1 MTGMRLRAIWIL
13 LLVTGLFLAPGQ
25 SLAQEPAEAR
35 PVIDGKRVA
44 LVIGNSN
51 YLEDPKWKRLSNAA
65 LDAETI
71 AHQLRNPVG
80 GDGQFEV
87 LLLVDADN
95 ETMRAGI
102 ERFATLAKEADV
114 ALVYFSGHGFMF
126 NLKNYIVPIDAP
138 QAISE
143 RTIDR
148 FYIDMADVIAAGQSK
163 GISLFFLDACRTTDA
178 LRDTGED
185 NQVTKFGTIK
195 ARGSAVFYS
204 TSDREPAYDAV
215 PPGTQRSPFARAVLR
230 SLQRPGLEFSV
241 FSKDVTAAVYRET
254 TGLTPEQYPFLGS
267 QMFQDFYF
275 VPPKLAAYT
284 NANGQRPVR
293 PVTDEPQP
301 TTRVEE
307 SPRSTS
313 TPSQTP
319 PDHEQGVGATDVIR
333 TEEGYAKCLRGELV
347 IDGAQIPAENCRY
360 LASEIEPE
368 PAAGPM
374 VAYSPSILIT
384 LPSMTPL
391 DIAAEL
397 FDRTD
402 DELMV
407 LDILEDYSPERLH
420 ALSDQG
426 DPVAAYILGQ
436 MYFDGIGVLRNRTI
450 AGEQFEKSAAK
461 RHPAGQ
467 YGLGRFLERMIFEY
481 NEAVEGGGRI
491 TDLYRASFA
500 QGFGKAGVRLADL
513 YAEGHIA
520 LPDDNPD
527 ENIDIWK
534 TMAARGHAGS
544 RYELM
549 VRGIDAD
556 AQFAALTADARSANG
571 DAALWLCRYDDQRQA
586 LRERFDHCVYAAS
599 RGHEMAVIAMATDLY
614 SQGDLNLSR
623 SDLAYWARLAIGSPL
638 LPDQWLP
645 CIEAIADTGQITAA
659 CDLGGKGP

>member
-1 MTGMRLRAIWIL
+1 MAEMATRTIWVL
-13 LLVTGLFLAPGQ
+13 LLVAGLVLAPA
-25 SLAQEPAEAR
+25 SALAQEQER
-35 PVIDGKRVA
+35 PIIDGKRVA

-51 YLEDPKWKRLSNAA
+51 YIEDPMWKRLSNAA

-80 GDGQFEV
+80 GDGSFDV

-102 ERFATLAKEADV
+102 ERFAALAKEADV

-148 FYIDMADVIAAGQSK
+148 SYIDMADVIAAGQSK

-178 LRDTGED
+178 LKNTGED
-185 NQVTKFGTIK
+185 NQATKFGTIK

-254 TGLTPEQYPFLGS
+254 TGLNPSQYPYLGS

-275 VPPKLAAYT
+275 LPPSLPQYT
-284 NANGQRPVR
+284 SANGTASVQPAPTEARPPDR
-293 PVTDEPQP
+293 IEEPRHSAP
-301 TTRVEE
+301 A
-307 SPRSTS
+307 SPRA
-313 TPSQTP
+313 P
-319 PDHEQGVGATDVIR
+319 PVDAQGSEAIDVIF
-333 TEEGYAKCLRGELV
+333 TEEGFAKCMRGDLV
-347 IDGAQIPAENCRY
+347 IDGVRMSPQTCRDFV
-360 LASEIEPE
+360 SDTEPE

-374 VAYSPSILIT
+374 VAYSPSILIA
-384 LPSMTPL
+384 LPAMTPL

-397 FDRTD
+397 IDRTD
-402 DELMV
+402 DELLI

-436 MYFDGIGVLRNRTI
+436 MYFDGVGVFRNLHT
-450 AGEQFEKSAAK
+450 AGEQFEKSAASG
-461 RHPAGQ
+461 HPAGQ

-481 NEAVEGGGRI
+481 NEPVEDGGRI

-513 YAEGHIA
+513 YADGRVA

-549 VRGIDAD
+549 VREIDAD
-556 AQFAALTADARSANG
+556 AQFASLAADARGANG
-571 DAALWLCRYDDQRQA
+571 EAALWLCRYDDQRQA

-659 CDLGGKGP
+659 CDLSGKGP